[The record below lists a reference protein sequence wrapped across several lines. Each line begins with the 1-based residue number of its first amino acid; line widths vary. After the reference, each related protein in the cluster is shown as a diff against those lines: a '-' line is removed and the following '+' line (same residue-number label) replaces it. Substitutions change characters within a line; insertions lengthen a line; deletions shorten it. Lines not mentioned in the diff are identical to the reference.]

1 MEVLMMGFGMG
12 GVWMLLVLV
21 FVVLGILAFV
31 KYLSK

>member
-1 MEVLMMGFGMG
+1 MMAFGMG
-12 GVWMLLVLV
+12 GVWMLLLLV

>member
-1 MEVLMMGFGMG
+1 MGFGMG

>member
-1 MEVLMMGFGMG
+1 MMGFGMG

-21 FVVLGILAFV
+21 FVVFGILAFV

>member
-1 MEVLMMGFGMG
+1 MMGFGMG